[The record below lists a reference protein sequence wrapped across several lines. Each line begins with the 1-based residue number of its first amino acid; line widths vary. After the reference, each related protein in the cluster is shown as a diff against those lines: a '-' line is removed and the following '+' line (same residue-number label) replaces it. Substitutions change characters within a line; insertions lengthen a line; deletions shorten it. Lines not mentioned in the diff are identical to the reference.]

1 MINFDRS
8 RRDCEGGFL
17 CVANRFTTQNG
28 KITAKRCVTLFIF
41 VKKFF
46 RHMAKLKIYSDIVD
60 EECKAFMAF
69 GGLSGLSFLDID
81 KFIASIPED
90 DGEIN
95 LTINCRGGMTDQA
108 LAMYDALRATGK
120 TISAEVIGECSSS
133 ATLLLLSAR
142 KDLRKAHPNASI
154 LIHNPYICGFVEG
167 DAKRIGN
174 IAESLED
181 VRNQFLDIYVDRT
194 GADRE
199 VLSAMMDED
208 KPMNVAKAIELG
220 FISEEILPISAQN
233 KTPKIVDKM
242 SIKEK
247 IFMALAKVFGMTL
260 ETADG
265 KTLELEKE
273 SGEPVVGDKV
283 TSEDGEYL
291 MPDGSTIV
299 VESGVISE
307 IRPAEVVVE
316 ETEGERGEENEDPD
330 LKEDEVESE
339 KDAEID
345 RLKAQIAEKDAEIDR
360 LRQELEDAKANA
372 KSDTDKKVLDMVAVA
387 GGIEWLSTV
396 QSTGKVDKRGTTTGI
411 DTKAKKND
419 NLSFAE
425 YRKRKAERKAQTTKK

>member
-1 MINFDRS
+1 
-8 RRDCEGGFL
+8 
-17 CVANRFTTQNG
+17 
-28 KITAKRCVTLFIF
+28 
-41 VKKFF
+41 
-46 RHMAKLKIYSDIVD
+46 MAKLKIYSDIVD

-69 GGLSGLSFLDID
+69 GGLSGLSFQDID
-81 KFIASIPED
+81 KFIASIPEND
-90 DGEIN
+90 EQIN

-133 ATLLLLSAR
+133 ATLLLLAAR
-142 KDLRKAHPNASI
+142 ADLRKAHPNASI
-154 LIHNPYICGFVEG
+154 LIHNPYISGFVEG

-174 IAESLED
+174 IADSLED
-181 VRNQFLDIYVDRT
+181 VRNQFLDIYVERT
-194 GADRE
+194 GAERE

-220 FISEEILPISAQN
+220 FIAEEILPISAQN
-233 KTPKIVDKM
+233 KNPKVTDKM
-242 SIKEK
+242 SIKDK
-247 IFMALAKVFGMTL
+247 IFNALVKVFGVSL

-299 VESGVISE
+299 VEESVITE
-307 IRPAEVVVE
+307 IRPAEEVVE
-316 ETEGERGEENEDPD
+316 ETEVEQREEVEENEPEE
-330 LKEDEVESE
+330 LKEDEALSE

-345 RLKAQIAEKDAEIDR
+345 RLKAEIAEKDAEIDR

-372 KSDTDKKVLDMVAVA
+372 KSDTDKNILNMVAVA
-387 GGIEWLSTV
+387 GGIEWLKNV
-396 QSTGKVDKRGTTTGI
+396 KSTGKVDKRENTTNNL
-411 DTKAKKND
+411 DKAQDKKKEQ
-419 NLSFAE
+419 LSFAE
-425 YRKRKAERKAQTTKK
+425 YRKLKAERKNKVNK

>member
-1 MINFDRS
+1 
-8 RRDCEGGFL
+8 
-17 CVANRFTTQNG
+17 
-28 KITAKRCVTLFIF
+28 
-41 VKKFF
+41 
-46 RHMAKLKIYSDIVD
+46 MAKLKIYSDIVD

-69 GGLSGLSFLDID
+69 GGLSGMSFLDID

-90 DGEIN
+90 DAEIN

-142 KDLRKAHPNASI
+142 ADLRKAHPNASI
-154 LIHNPYICGFVEG
+154 LIHNPYISGFVEG

-181 VRNQFLDIYVDRT
+181 VRNQFLDIYVERT

-220 FISEEILPISAQN
+220 FISEEIMPISATN
-233 KTPKIVDKM
+233 KHPKVVEKM

-247 IFMALAKVFGMTL
+247 IFMALAKVFGMSL

-299 VESGVISE
+299 VEGGTITE
-307 IRPAEVVVE
+307 IRPAEDE
-316 ETEGERGEENEDPD
+316 ADDTDAGRGEEVEENETE
-330 LKEDEVESE
+330 LKEDEQLSE

-345 RLKAQIAEKDAEIDR
+345 RLKAEIAEKDAEIDR

-372 KSDTDKKVLDMVAVA
+372 KSDSDKNILNMVAVA
-387 GGIEWLSTV
+387 GGIEWLKGV
-396 QSTGKVDKRGTTTGI
+396 QSQGKVDKRATSSNNI
-411 DTKAKKND
+411 DKTKNNAQM
-419 NLSFAE
+419 SFAE
-425 YRKRKAERKAQTTKK
+425 YRKAKAERNKKTK

>member
-1 MINFDRS
+1 
-8 RRDCEGGFL
+8 
-17 CVANRFTTQNG
+17 
-28 KITAKRCVTLFIF
+28 
-41 VKKFF
+41 
-46 RHMAKLKIYSDIVD
+46 MAKLKIYSDIVD
-60 EECKAFMAF
+60 EECKAFMAW
-69 GGLSGLSFLDID
+69 GGLEGISFLDID
-81 KFIASIPED
+81 KFIDSIPED

-133 ATLLLLSAR
+133 ATLLLLAAR
-142 KDLRKAHPNASI
+142 ADLRKAHPNASI

-174 IAESLED
+174 IADSLED
-181 VRNQFLDIYVDRT
+181 VRNQFLNIYVERT

-199 VLSAMMDED
+199 TLSQMMDED
-208 KPMNVAKAIELG
+208 KPMNVQKAIELG
-220 FISEEILPISAQN
+220 FIAEEILPISAQN
-233 KTPKIVDKM
+233 KNPIVVDKM

-247 IFMALAKVFGMTL
+247 IFNALAKVFGMSL

-273 SGEPVVGDKV
+273 SGEPIVGDKV

-299 VESGVISE
+299 VEESVITE
-307 IRPAEVVVE
+307 IRPASDEADDNPDDGRG
-316 ETEGERGEENEDPD
+316 EGGEENDTDPK
-330 LKEDEVESE
+330 LEVDEQLSE

-345 RLKAQIAEKDAEIDR
+345 RLKAEIAEKDAEIDR

-372 KSDTDKKVLDMVAVA
+372 KSDTDKNILNMVAVA
-387 GGIEWLSTV
+387 GGMEWLKSV
-396 QSTGKVDKRGTTTGI
+396 KSTGKVDKRETTTNNL
-411 DTKAKKND
+411 DKTQDKKKEQ
-419 NLSFAE
+419 LSFAE
-425 YRKRKAERKAQTTKK
+425 YHKQKAERKNKVNK

>member
-1 MINFDRS
+1 
-8 RRDCEGGFL
+8 
-17 CVANRFTTQNG
+17 
-28 KITAKRCVTLFIF
+28 
-41 VKKFF
+41 
-46 RHMAKLKIYSDIVD
+46 MAKLKIYSDIVD

-69 GGLSGLSFLDID
+69 GGLSGMSFLDID
-81 KFIASIPED
+81 KFIDSIPED

-133 ATLLLLSAR
+133 ATLLLLAA
-142 KDLRKAHPNASI
+142 KKELRKAHPNATI
-154 LIHNPYICGFVEG
+154 LIHNPYISGFVEG

-174 IAESLED
+174 IADSLED
-181 VRNQFLDIYVDRT
+181 VRNQFLDIYVERT

-208 KPMNVAKAIELG
+208 KPMNVSKAIELG
-220 FISEEILPISAQN
+220 FISSEILPISAQN
-233 KTPKIVDKM
+233 KNPNIVDKKM

-247 IFMALAKVFGMTL
+247 IFMALAKVFGMSL

-299 VESGVISE
+299 VEESVITE
-307 IRPAEVVVE
+307 IRPAEEVVE
-316 ETEGERGEENEDPD
+316 ETEVERGEEVEESETE
-330 LKEDEVESE
+330 LKEDEQLSE

-345 RLKAQIAEKDAEIDR
+345 RLKAEIAEKDAEIDR

-372 KSDTDKKVLDMVAVA
+372 KSDSDKNILNMVAVA
-387 GGIEWLSTV
+387 GGIEWLKNV
-396 QSTGKVDKRGTTTGI
+396 KSTGKVEKRDTTTSI
-411 DTKAKKND
+411 DAKSKKNEK
-419 NLSFAE
+419 LSFAE
-425 YRKRKAERKAQTTKK
+425 YRKLKAERKAQTAKK

>member
-1 MINFDRS
+1 
-8 RRDCEGGFL
+8 
-17 CVANRFTTQNG
+17 
-28 KITAKRCVTLFIF
+28 
-41 VKKFF
+41 
-46 RHMAKLKIYSDIVD
+46 MAKLKIYSDIVD
-60 EECKAFMAF
+60 EECKAFMAW
-69 GGLSGLSFLDID
+69 GGLDGISFLDID
-81 KFIASIPED
+81 RFIASIPED

-95 LTINCRGGMTDQA
+95 LTINCRGGMTDEA

-133 ATLLLLSAR
+133 ATLLLLAAR
-142 KDLRKAHPNASI
+142 KDLRRAHPNASI

-181 VRNQFLDIYVDRT
+181 VRTKFLNIYVERT

-199 VLSAMMDED
+199 VLSQMMDED

-220 FISEEILPISAQN
+220 FIAEEILPISAQDKN
-233 KTPKIVDKM
+233 PNISDKKM

-247 IFMALAKVFGMTL
+247 IFMALAKVFGMSL

-291 MPDGSTIV
+291 MPDGTTIV
-299 VESGVISE
+299 VEESTITE
-307 IRPAEVVVE
+307 IRPAEEVVDDPA
-316 ETEGERGEENEDPD
+316 ERGEE
-330 LKEDEVESE
+330 DEVNDTETDELLSE

-345 RLKAQIAEKDAEIDR
+345 RLKAEIADKDAEIDR
-360 LRQELEDAKANA
+360 LRQELDDAKSNA
-372 KSDTDKKVLDMVAVA
+372 KSDTDNEILGMVENA
-387 GGIEWLSTV
+387 GGIKWLKSV
-396 QSTGKVDKRGTTTGI
+396 KSQGKVDKR
-411 DTKAKKND
+411 DTKSTAMDKMQAKSSEERIS
-419 NLSFAE
+419 LVE
-425 YRKRKAERKAQTTKK
+425 YRKRKAERKAQAKK

>member
-1 MINFDRS
+1 MTALAGIARVVFV
-8 RRDCEGGFL
+8 L
-17 CVANRFTTQNG
+17 VANRFTTQNG

-46 RHMAKLKIYSDIVD
+46 RYMAKLKIYSDIVD

-181 VRNQFLDIYVDRT
+181 VRNQFLDIYVERT

-220 FISEEILPISAQN
+220 FIAEKIMPISAQN

-360 LRQELEDAKANA
+360 LRQELEDAKAQA

-411 DTKAKKND
+411 DTKAKAKSNKMTY
-419 NLSFAE
+419 AE
-425 YRKRKAERKAQTTKK
+425 YKKAKAERKAQTTKK

>member
-1 MINFDRS
+1 
-8 RRDCEGGFL
+8 
-17 CVANRFTTQNG
+17 
-28 KITAKRCVTLFIF
+28 
-41 VKKFF
+41 
-46 RHMAKLKIYSDIVD
+46 
-60 EECKAFMAF
+60 MAF

-247 IFMALAKVFGMTL
+247 IFMALAKVFGMSL

-299 VESGVISE
+299 VEGGVISE

-411 DTKAKKND
+411 DTKAKAKSNKMTY
-419 NLSFAE
+419 AE
-425 YRKRKAERKAQTTKK
+425 YKKAKAERKAQTAKK

>member
-1 MINFDRS
+1 
-8 RRDCEGGFL
+8 
-17 CVANRFTTQNG
+17 
-28 KITAKRCVTLFIF
+28 
-41 VKKFF
+41 
-46 RHMAKLKIYSDIVD
+46 MAKLKIYSDIVD
-60 EECKAFMAF
+60 EECKAFMAW
-69 GGLSGLSFLDID
+69 GGLDGISFLDID
-81 KFIASIPED
+81 RFIASIPED

-95 LTINCRGGMTDQA
+95 LTINCRGGMTDEA

-133 ATLLLLSAR
+133 ATLLLLAAR
-142 KDLRKAHPNASI
+142 KDLRRAHPNASI

-181 VRNQFLDIYVDRT
+181 VRTKFLNIYVERT

-199 VLSAMMDED
+199 VLEQMMDED

-220 FISEEILPISAQN
+220 FIAEEILPISAQN
-233 KTPKIVDKM
+233 KNPNISDKKM

-291 MPDGSTIV
+291 MPDGTTIV
-299 VESGVISE
+299 VEESTITE
-307 IRPAEVVVE
+307 IRPAEEVVDDPA
-316 ETEGERGEENEDPD
+316 ERGEEGESNDPETD
-330 LKEDEVESE
+330 KLLSE

-345 RLKAQIAEKDAEIDR
+345 RLKAEIADKDAEIDR
-360 LRQELEDAKANA
+360 LRQELDDAKSNA
-372 KSDTDKKVLDMVAVA
+372 KSDTDNEILGMVENA
-387 GGIEWLSTV
+387 GGIKWLKSV
-396 QSTGKVDKRGTTTGI
+396 KSQGKVDKR
-411 DTKAKKND
+411 DTKSTAMDKMQAKSSEERIS
-419 NLSFAE
+419 LVE
-425 YRKRKAERKAQTTKK
+425 YRKRKAERKAQSKK

>member
-1 MINFDRS
+1 
-8 RRDCEGGFL
+8 
-17 CVANRFTTQNG
+17 
-28 KITAKRCVTLFIF
+28 
-41 VKKFF
+41 
-46 RHMAKLKIYSDIVD
+46 MAKLKIYSNIVD
-60 EECKAFMAF
+60 EECKAFMAW
-69 GGLSGLSFLDID
+69 GGLEGISFLDVD
-81 KFIASIPED
+81 KFIASIPDD

-133 ATLLLLSAR
+133 ATLLLLAAR
-142 KDLRKAHPNASI
+142 ADLRKAHPNATI
-154 LIHNPYICGFVEG
+154 LIHNPYISGFVEG
-167 DAKRIGN
+167 DSKRIGN

-181 VRNQFLDIYVDRT
+181 VREQFLNIYVDRT

-208 KPMNVAKAIELG
+208 KPMNVQKAIELG

-233 KTPKIVDKM
+233 KNPNIVDKM
-242 SIKEK
+242 SIKDK
-247 IFMALAKVFGMTL
+247 IFNALAKVFGMTL

-299 VESGVISE
+299 VEESVITE
-307 IRPAEVVVE
+307 IRPAEEVVE
-316 ETEGERGEENEDPD
+316 EVTEVERGEEVEENETE
-330 LKEDEVESE
+330 LEEDEQLSE

-345 RLKAQIAEKDAEIDR
+345 RLKAEIAEKDAEIDR
-360 LRQELEDAKANA
+360 LKEELEKAQTNA
-372 KSDTDKKVLDMVAVA
+372 KSTEDKQILNMVAVG
-387 GGIEWLSTV
+387 GGIEWLKSV
-396 QSTGKVDKRGTTTGI
+396 KSTGKVDKREATTNNL
-411 DTKAKKND
+411 DKAQAKKKEQ
-419 NLSFAE
+419 LSFAE
-425 YRKRKAERKAQTTKK
+425 YRKLKAERKNKVNK

>member
-1 MINFDRS
+1 
-8 RRDCEGGFL
+8 
-17 CVANRFTTQNG
+17 
-28 KITAKRCVTLFIF
+28 
-41 VKKFF
+41 
-46 RHMAKLKIYSDIVD
+46 MAKLKIYSDIVD
-60 EECKAFMAF
+60 EETKAWLSW
-69 GGLSGLSFLDID
+69 GGMDGVSFLDID
-81 KFIASIPED
+81 KFIASIPDD

-133 ATLLLLSAR
+133 ATLLLLAA
-142 KDLRKAHPNASI
+142 KKELRKAHPNASI
-154 LIHNPYICGFVEG
+154 LIHNPYISGFVEG

-181 VRNQFLDIYVDRT
+181 VREQFLNIYVERT

-220 FISEEILPISAQN
+220 FIAEEILPISAQN
-233 KTPKIVDKM
+233 KNPNIIDKKM

-247 IFMALAKVFGMTL
+247 IFNALAKVFGMTL

-299 VESGVISE
+299 VEESVITE
-307 IRPAEVVVE
+307 IRPAEEEVVE
-316 ETEGERGEENEDPD
+316 ETTEVEQREEGEVNEPEEP
-330 LKEDEVESE
+330 KEDEQLSE

-345 RLKAQIAEKDAEIDR
+345 RLKAEIAEKDAEIDR
-360 LRQELEDAKANA
+360 LRQELEDAKSNA
-372 KSDTDKKVLDMVAVA
+372 KSTEDKNILNMVAVA
-387 GGIEWLSTV
+387 GGIEWLKNV
-396 QSTGKVDKRGTTTGI
+396 KSTGKVEKRDNTTNNLDKAQ
-411 DTKAKKND
+411 AKKKEQ
-419 NLSFAE
+419 LSFAE
-425 YRKRKAERKAQTTKK
+425 YRKMKAERKNKVNK

>member
-1 MINFDRS
+1 M
-8 RRDCEGGFL
+8 
-17 CVANRFTTQNG
+17 AN
-28 KITAKRCVTLFIF
+28 
-41 VKKFF
+41 
-46 RHMAKLKIYSDIVD
+46 LKIYSDIVD

-69 GGLSGLSFLDID
+69 GGLSGMSFLDID
-81 KFIASIPED
+81 KFIDSIPES

-133 ATLLLLSAR
+133 ATLLLLAAR
-142 KDLRKAHPNASI
+142 ADLRKAHPNASI
-154 LIHNPYICGFVEG
+154 LIHNPYISGFVEG

-174 IAESLED
+174 IADSLED
-181 VRNQFLDIYVDRT
+181 VRNQFLDIYVERT

-208 KPMNVAKAIELG
+208 KPMNVQKAIELG
-220 FISEEILPISAQN
+220 FISEEIVPISATRKPIN
-233 KTPKIVDKM
+233 NSNKM

-247 IFMALAKVFGMTL
+247 IFNALAKVFGMSL

-291 MPDGSTIV
+291 MPDGATIV
-299 VESGVISE
+299 LEGGAIVE
-307 IRPAEVVVE
+307 IRPAEEVVVE
-316 ETEGERGEENEDPD
+316 ETEVEQREEVEENETE
-330 LKEDEVESE
+330 LKEDEQLSE

-345 RLKAQIAEKDAEIDR
+345 RLKAEIAEKDAEIDR

-372 KSDTDKKVLDMVAVA
+372 KSDDDRNILNMVAVA
-387 GGIEWLSTV
+387 GGIEWLKNV
-396 QSTGKVDKRGTTTGI
+396 KSTGKVEKRDTTTGI
-411 DTKAKKND
+411 DAKEKKNEK
-419 NLSFAE
+419 LSFAE
-425 YRKRKAERKAQTTKK
+425 YRRLKAERKQTTKK

>member
-1 MINFDRS
+1 M
-8 RRDCEGGFL
+8 
-17 CVANRFTTQNG
+17 
-28 KITAKRCVTLFIF
+28 
-41 VKKFF
+41 
-46 RHMAKLKIYSDIVD
+46 
-60 EECKAFMAF
+60 
-69 GGLSGLSFLDID
+69 
-81 KFIASIPED
+81 
-90 DGEIN
+90 
-95 LTINCRGGMTDQA
+95 
-108 LAMYDALRATGK
+108 
-120 TISAEVIGECSSS
+120 
-133 ATLLLLSAR
+133 
-142 KDLRKAHPNASI
+142 
-154 LIHNPYICGFVEG
+154 IHNPYICGFVEG

-181 VRNQFLDIYVDRT
+181 VRNQFLDIYVERT

-247 IFMALAKVFGMTL
+247 IFLALAKVFGMSL

-345 RLKAQIAEKDAEIDR
+345 RLKAEIAEKDAEIDR
-360 LRQELEDAKANA
+360 LRQELEDAKAQA

-396 QSTGKVDKRGTTTGI
+396 QSTGKVDKRETTTGI
-411 DTKAKKND
+411 DTKAKAKSNKMTY
-419 NLSFAE
+419 AE
-425 YRKRKAERKAQTTKK
+425 YKKAKAERKAQTTKK

>member
-1 MINFDRS
+1 
-8 RRDCEGGFL
+8 
-17 CVANRFTTQNG
+17 
-28 KITAKRCVTLFIF
+28 
-41 VKKFF
+41 
-46 RHMAKLKIYSDIVD
+46 MAKLKIYSDIVD
-60 EECKAFMAF
+60 EEYKAFLAW
-69 GGLSGLSFLDID
+69 GGLDGITFQDVD
-81 KFIASIPED
+81 RFIASIPED

-95 LTINCRGGMTDQA
+95 LTINCRGGMTDEA

-133 ATLLLLSAR
+133 ATLLLLAA
-142 KDLRKAHPNASI
+142 KKELRRAHPNASI
-154 LIHNPYICGFVEG
+154 LIHNPYISGFVEG

-181 VRNQFLDIYVDRT
+181 VRTKFLDIYVERT

-220 FISEEILPISAQN
+220 FIAEEILPISAQN
-233 KTPKIVDKM
+233 KQPKINAKM

-291 MPDGSTIV
+291 MPDGTTIV
-299 VESGVISE
+299 VEESVITE
-307 IRPAEVVVE
+307 IRPAEEVVE
-316 ETEGERGEENEDPD
+316 DPAERGEEGEENDTESSN
-330 LKEDEVESE
+330 DETDSE

-345 RLKAQIAEKDAEIDR
+345 RLKAEIADKDAEIDR
-360 LRQELEDAKANA
+360 LRKELEDAKANA
-372 KSDTDKKVLDMVAVA
+372 KSDTDLQVLNMVEMA
-387 GGIEWLSTV
+387 GGMEWLKSV
-396 QSTGKVDKRGTTTGI
+396 QSTGKPAKRNTDSNNLDKTNA
-411 DTKAKKND
+411 KAEK
-419 NLSFAE
+419 LSYGE
-425 YRKRKAERKAQTTKK
+425 YRRRKAEAKKQKDKKD